1 MEALRPKVGS
11 GFLQRYRLDDI
22 DTESLYCTAEHPD
35 ERPDERL
42 DERIGRHLQYERY
55 LLEEVLPLTQELNPH
70 PCLIAAGCSIGAY
83 HTVNLAF
90 RHPRLFGKVLG
101 LSRHYDLTQPMD
113 IFRDLF
119 QSYVDEAVYL
129 NTPNRFLTNLTNNC
143 YLTNLRRLKIT
154 LTAGQTTCSWPT
166 TSS

>member
-1 MEALRPKVGS
+1 VVEALCPKVES
-11 GFLQRYRLDDI
+11 GFLQRYYLNNI
-22 DTESLYCTAEHPD
+22 DAKNLHCTAKHPA
-35 ERPDERL
+35 ES
-42 DERIGRHLQYERY
+42 IGRHLQYKRY

-101 LSRHYDLTQPMD
+101 LSYHHDLTQPMD
-113 IFRDLF
+113 TFRNLF

-129 NTPNRFLTNLTNNC
+129 NTPNRFLTNLTDNC